1 MIQRASIRSS
11 VFSLEGRHSNSCVF
25 FTLGTKTDLGQPQ
38 ENCCYWRIPIAGK
51 ISTMVFDKTGTITK
65 APYDGALCHDFSTC
79 SVVEPCVAAKSV
91 AKSKTKWKHQA
102 GMDFAGVYGVSGQL
116 FGGKVRNWL
125 GPLVQMF
132 GHTPLFRLQV
142 GASTTQ
148 LVWKVQ
154 FDDMDPESE
163 KNRSLI
169 DTPCGSQVHM
179 CAPYNWNWTQEI

>member
-1 MIQRASIRSS
+1 MTFQLVLS
-11 VFSLEGRHSNSCVF
+11 
-25 FTLGTKTDLGQPQ
+25 
-38 ENCCYWRIPIAGK
+38 
-51 ISTMVFDKTGTITK
+51 
-65 APYDGALCHDFSTC
+65 
-79 SVVEPCVAAKSV
+79 CVAAKSV
-91 AKSKTKWKHQA
+91 AKSQV
-102 GMDFAGVYGVSGQL
+102 GMDFAGVYGVSGQR

-169 DTPCGSQVHM
+169 DTPCGSQV
-179 CAPYNWNWTQEI
+179 